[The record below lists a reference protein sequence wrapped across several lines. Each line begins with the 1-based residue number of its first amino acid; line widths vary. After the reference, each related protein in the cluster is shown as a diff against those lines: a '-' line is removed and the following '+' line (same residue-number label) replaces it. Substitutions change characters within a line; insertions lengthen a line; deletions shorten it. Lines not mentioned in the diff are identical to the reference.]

1 MSENNMSRRN
11 IHRGRPKKRKK
22 GCLIFFII
30 IIVLLIGAGAVGA
43 YFYNNV
49 VNTVD
54 VIQQSRP
61 EEQVNLRDEDEPDP
75 AVSRI
80 QNKEPFSMLILG
92 VEPSANDN
100 LEEGQSDIMVVITVN
115 PEEESVVMTN
125 IPSNTLTEIVG
136 QESEGMIRE
145 AYETGGLSTTVNT
158 VQDLLEIP
166 IDYTLTVNLNGLA
179 DIIDAIGEVSVTAT
193 ETFDQNGYSFVTGET
208 YNMDGEMALAY
219 IGDIDEAI
227 ESANRQDKARQ
238 VVSAIV
244 PQISQINSL
253 TSIPKLLSSLNGN
266 VLTNLSFKD
275 IQTIALDYRQIITNV
290 ETVQLEGNSEM
301 IDDVTYEVLD
311 SNTLTNIQ
319 EQLKALLEE

>member
-208 YNMDGEMALAY
+208 YIMDGEMALAY

-319 EQLKALLEE
+319 EQLKALLEQ

>member
-75 AVSRI
+75 EVSRI

-92 VEPSANDN
+92 VEPSTNDN
-100 LEEGQSDIMVVITVN
+100 LEEGQSDIMVVATVN

-125 IPSNTLTEIVG
+125 IPSNTLTEIAG
-136 QESEGMIRE
+136 QESDGMIRE
-145 AYETGGLSTTVNT
+145 AYETGGVSTTVNT

-179 DIIDAIGEVSVTAT
+179 DIIDAIGEVPVTAT
-193 ETFDQNGYSFVTGET
+193 ETFDQKGIASLQVKRIIWTG
-208 YNMDGEMALAY
+208 
-219 IGDIDEAI
+219 
-227 ESANRQDKARQ
+227 KW
-238 VVSAIV
+238 
-244 PQISQINSL
+244 P
-253 TSIPKLLSSLNGN
+253 
-266 VLTNLSFKD
+266 
-275 IQTIALDYRQIITNV
+275 
-290 ETVQLEGNSEM
+290 
-301 IDDVTYEVLD
+301 
-311 SNTLTNIQ
+311 
-319 EQLKALLEE
+319 